1 MAHIVVIGRSLQEIY
16 KTKNY
21 VGKEVDDYF
30 CSTLWSEYLDSIIKP
45 EATRFDK
52 LLAAVNPRQRL
63 HKKVTLGDLFFD
75 SHSSVNGDQ
84 FHNGDSLQTAVRSSI
99 ARANEDVEE
108 HMVKIDPNSLD
119 NNSLDPDL
127 QRDLEEIVKGTS
139 HIM

>member
-63 HKKVTLGDLFFD
+63 HKKVTLGDLFLILIHQSMETNSIMVIVCKLLFD
-75 SHSSVNGDQ
+75 HRSQ
-84 FHNGDSLQTAVRSSI
+84 EQT
-99 ARANEDVEE
+99 
-108 HMVKIDPNSLD
+108 K
-119 NNSLDPDL
+119 
-127 QRDLEEIVKGTS
+127 T
-139 HIM
+139 